1 MAESM
6 KERQEIL
13 NVYKNLRVADVRDG
27 MDWNGMAQ
35 FGSVTPEIR
44 PLWRTRVIGIAR
56 TARYLPYEG
65 PIPPM
70 NAEAYT
76 EWSRHYYQN
85 ICTYPWESDIIPGD
99 IIVIDQSGINA
110 GLLGS
115 NNTLAD
121 VKKGARAYITNG
133 GIRDTD
139 EIILQKIPAWSLY
152 SSQSMV
158 QGRIQFDAK
167 DIPVAIGGVTVR
179 PGDIVVADGDGIIV
193 VPRRMAFEVAHYAQQ
208 ELVSDKQSRRALYES
223 LGMQLD
229 DTVL

>member
-1 MAESM
+1 MS
-6 KERQEIL
+6 ERQEIL
-13 NVYKNLRVADVRDG
+13 EQYKHLRVADVRDG
-27 MDWNGMAQ
+27 LDWNLMSQ
-35 FGSVTPEIR
+35 FGSVEPEIR
-44 PLWRTRVIGIAR
+44 PLWRTRVVGIAR
-56 TARYLPYEG
+56 TARYLPFEG

-70 NAEAYT
+70 DSNQYT
-76 EWSRHYYQN
+76 EWSRHYYRN
-85 ICTYPWESDIIPGD
+85 ICTYPWENDILPGD
-99 IIVIDQSGINA
+99 VIVIDQSRIHA

-115 NNTLAD
+115 NNTLAG

-152 SSQSMV
+152 SSQGMV

-179 PGDIVVADGDGIIV
+179 PGDIIVADGDGIIV
-193 VPRRMAFEVAHYAQQ
+193 VPRKMAFDVAHFAQL
-208 ELVSDKQSRRALYES
+208 ELTSDKQSRRALYES
-223 LGMQLD
+223 LGMALD